1 MKLIQSFEKNVSEYL
16 QSFNIP
22 LKDKKILVALSG
34 GADSVTLLLVLAALG
49 KKLGFSV
56 SALHVNHGIRG
67 EEALRDE
74 EFCISLCRDK
84 DVELAVC
91 HADIPSMAAERKQSI
106 ESCGRDYRYEV
117 LNTCCKEKGID
128 YIATAHNANDNAETV
143 LYNLLRGS
151 GSEGLCGIPKIRGNI
166 IRPLLSTG
174 RKDIEAY
181 LNALG
186 QDYVTDGTNSDNC
199 YTRNYI
205 RNVILPACQTVNSDA
220 INAIN
225 RASLAVSEDCAYLNA
240 VAKSAEKDGDLRPL
254 PSALQ
259 SRYIKNEYNR
269 LFGGSLEGVHINAVK
284 NALDSTETKY
294 IALPND
300 VTAVVCRGKLSFDS
314 GEALPVIEEK
324 ALLFGNNEVADGC
337 VSVFVGTHGN
347 GGVRIKKDAVCGSL
361 FVRSRKEGDKVCVRK
376 INRSIKKCFIDK
388 KIPSEFRDIIPIICD
403 EKGIIY
409 VPYVG
414 VADRVYPKK
423 GEEYFSVCVT
433 IDERFGL
440 LKDEEK

>member
-34 GADSVTLLLVLAALG
+34 GADSVTLLLVLLSLG

-74 EFCISLCRDK
+74 KFCIKLCCDK
-84 DVELAVC
+84 DVELAVY
-91 HADIPSMAAERKQSI
+91 HADIPTMAAERKKSV

-117 LNTCCKEKGID
+117 LTACCKEKGID

-151 GSEGLCGIPKIRGNI
+151 GSEGLCGIPKLRDNI
-166 IRPLLSTG
+166 IRPLLSTE
-174 RKDIEAY
+174 RKEIEAY
-181 LNALG
+181 LNALE
-186 QDYVTDGTNSDNC
+186 QDYVTDGTNIDNC

-205 RNVILPACQTVNSDA
+205 RNVILPACQIVNGDA
-220 INAIN
+220 VNAIN
-225 RASLAVSEDCAYLNA
+225 RAALAVSEDCAYLNTM
-240 VAKSAEKDGDLRPL
+240 AKSVEKGGDLRNVP
-254 PSALQ
+254 PALQ
-259 SRYIKNEYNR
+259 SRLIKNEYRR
-269 LFGGSLEGVHINAVK
+269 LFGGGLEGVHINAVK
-284 NALDSTETKY
+284 NTLDSTETKY
-294 IALPND
+294 VALPND
-300 VTAVVCRGKLSFDS
+300 VTAVICRGKLSFDS

-324 ALLFGNNEVADGC
+324 TLLFGNNEVADGC
-337 VSVFVGTHGN
+337 VSVFVGTYGD
-347 GGVRIKKDAVCGSL
+347 GGVRIKKDAVCGSI
-361 FVRSRKEGDKVCVRK
+361 FVRSRKEGDRICVRK

-388 KIPSEFRDIIPIICD
+388 KIPPAFRDIIPIICD

-409 VPYVG
+409 VPHIG
-414 VADRVYPKK
+414 VADRVCPKK

-433 IDERFGL
+433 MDERFGL